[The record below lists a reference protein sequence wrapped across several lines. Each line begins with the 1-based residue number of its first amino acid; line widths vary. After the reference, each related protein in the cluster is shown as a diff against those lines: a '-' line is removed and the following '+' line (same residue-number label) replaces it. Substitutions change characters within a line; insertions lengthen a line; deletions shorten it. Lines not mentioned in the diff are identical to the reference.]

1 MDERTLVTAE
11 ALARHE
17 VEAGIA
23 RAAAMLA
30 VQPHDFD
37 GLCTK
42 CKEQLPQA
50 RITFGAVTCI
60 HCQTQIEALRTKR

>member
-1 MDERTLVTAE
+1 MDESILIMAE

-23 RAAAMLA
+23 RAAATLA
-30 VQPHDFD
+30 VQPPNFD

-42 CKEQLPQA
+42 CGEQLPQA
-50 RITFGAVTCI
+50 RITFGAVTCL
-60 HCQTQIEALRTKR
+60 HCQIKIEAIQMKR